1 MESAV
6 RDSPSRGRP
15 NALNSIATL
24 PYRGYITDMAIF
36 LVVLLLPV
44 VALADP
50 GLTIYNQNFAVVRD
64 AVPLDLQSGENRVV
78 YEGATIHL
86 EPDSVMLRDA
96 KTGQPLNILEQN
108 YRNDPISQE
117 LLLSVFEGQTI
128 DFLIREANKP
138 DRVVKGKILRS
149 GYVPHNAQA
158 MRRYGNQYAM
168 GQMAMSNPNGA
179 GQPIIEVDGTI
190 RFGLPGQPI
199 FPSLGSD
206 SIRKPQL
213 NWLIRAAKAATLE
226 GELSY
231 ITGGLSWEASYNV
244 VAPEQGDQL
253 DLVGWVTID
262 NQSGRDFTN
271 AKTQLMAGDVNKLA
285 PPGMVGFE
293 SSFMARG
300 VSATAPQVPAV
311 SERTFDEY
319 HLYTLERSTTLRDR
333 ETKQVEFVRA
343 AGVDS
348 RVLYVYDGLKMDW
361 NQFRGADAR
370 YRRTNEEFG
379 AQSQTKVAVMRE
391 FKNTKANQLGI
402 PLPAG
407 RVRFYRRDGGALQ
420 FTGENRIDHTP
431 ADETVRIYTGDAFD
445 LVGSR
450 KRTAFQV
457 DSSNNWARE
466 SFEITLR
473 NRKKEAVE
481 ILVVE
486 HLFRWSN
493 WEITEKSDTYRT
505 LKSDEIEFRVSL
517 KPGEERTITYT
528 VHYSW

>member
-1 MESAV
+1 
-6 RDSPSRGRP
+6 
-15 NALNSIATL
+15 
-24 PYRGYITDMAIF
+24 MAIL
-36 LVVLLLPV
+36 LVLLLLPV
-44 VALADP
+44 AALAGP

-64 AVPLDLQSGENRVV
+64 AVPLDLQAGENSVI
-78 YEGATIHL
+78 YEGATVHL
-86 EPDSVMLRDA
+86 EPDSVMLRDS

-128 DFLIREANKP
+128 DFLVREANKP

-149 GYVPHNAQA
+149 GYVPHNTQA

-168 GQMAMSNPNGA
+168 NQMAMANPGGA
-179 GQPIIEVDGTI
+179 GQPIIEVDGTV

-199 FPSLGSD
+199 FPSLGD
-206 SIRKPQL
+206 DTIRKPQL
-213 NWLIRAAKAATLE
+213 NWLIQAAKAMKFE

-244 VAPEQGDQL
+244 VAPEKGGRL
-253 DLVGWVTID
+253 DVVGWVTID
-262 NQSGRDFTN
+262 NQSGRDF
-271 AKTQLMAGDVNKLA
+271 AGSKIQLMAGDVNKLA
-285 PPGMVGFE
+285 PPGMVAFE
-293 SSFMARG
+293 TMGMARML
-300 VSATAPQVPAV
+300 AAAPQGPAV
-311 SERTFDEY
+311 TEKTFDEY
-319 HLYTLERSTTLRDR
+319 HLYTLERPTTLRDR

-348 RVLYVYDGLKMDW
+348 KVLYVYDGLQIDW

-379 AQSQTKVAVMRE
+379 SQSQTKVAVMRE
-391 FKNTKANQLGI
+391 LQNTKANQLGI

-407 RVRFYRRDGGALQ
+407 RVRFYRREGDALQ

-431 ADETVRIYTGDAFD
+431 TDETVRIYTGDAFD
-445 LVGSR
+445 LVGER

-481 ILVVE
+481 IRVVE
-486 HLFRWSN
+486 HLFRWTN
-493 WEITEKSDTYRT
+493 WEITEKSDTFLK
-505 LKSDEIEFRVSL
+505 LKSDEIEFRVAL
-517 KPGEERTITYT
+517 KPGEERKITYT